1 MKSTKKKKLPLNRII
16 ALLLIAALCM
26 SALYVLI
33 YILFLR

>member
-1 MKSTKKKKLPLNRII
+1 MKNTKKKKLPLNRII
-16 ALLLIAALCM
+16 ALLLIAALGM